1 MRYGITIFLCFAIAL
16 VSCNNDDDDGVVE
29 VPPRLLAEVATE
41 DHETIKEFLNT
52 HFYNY
57 EDFDTPPSDFDYKI
71 VIDTIAGE
79 NAGKKPLM
87 EDAVPLT
94 IKVSS
99 NQFGLSEEETDV
111 EHTYYYIEV
120 REGEGGSPTYA
131 DSTLDNAQTTIVDL
145 IGTIGIIHHLVGS
158 PCFHVGNAISV
169 APVCRRQLL
178 PRKILIFIEQLT
190 IQGRTLISHQC

>member
-1 MRYGITIFLCFAIAL
+1 MSECK
-16 VSCNNDDDDGVVE
+16 NDDDGGPE
-29 VPPRLLAEVATE
+29 AIPPSLLSDVAPE
-41 DHETIKEFLNT
+41 DDETIREFLNT

-99 NQFGLSEEETDV
+99 NQFGLSEEETD
-111 EHTYYYIEV
+111 
-120 REGEGGSPTYA
+120 
-131 DSTLDNAQTTIVDL
+131 
-145 IGTIGIIHHLVGS
+145 GT
-158 PCFHVGNAISV
+158 
-169 APVCRRQLL
+169 
-178 PRKILIFIEQLT
+178 
-190 IQGRTLISHQC
+190 